1 MHERVKVM
9 LGFQREI

>member
-1 MHERVKVM
+1 M